1 MSTSSVA
8 RHQEPGQPDGMHDL
22 RIMRY
27 GFLLLDNF
35 SLIALGAAV
44 DPLRVANMVVGRRV
58 YDYQLIAARGDVVQ
72 SSDGI
77 RVVPDVVLTDSD
89 TFDAVFVVGPNPIPR
104 KGIGTVI
111 DWLRRQAGNG
121 AALGGLDTGSYFL
134 ARAGLLNGYRC
145 TIHWEDQDILM
156 EQFPKLTVSNR
167 LYEVDRNRYTCSGGV
182 APLDLMVHLL
192 AMPPGSPALAAR
204 VLELLV
210 AERRSREYRQRT
222 SLRQYIGAEH
232 LKLDEALQ
240 IMESNVEETL
250 SVAEIASH
258 LRVSQRQLQRWFKR
272 ASRQDAGAG
281 VSGDSPAARAPVAV
295 PHRHAARRSVFA
307 HRLHVDHPFRHA
319 LQGAVPDLADG
330 GSAALPERA
339 LGPVPQMIHRDR
351 RSRVRPHARH
361 PRHADAPD
369 SHFSWCFP
377 AFFEQRHVPMT
388 TLARHDRG

>member
-258 LRVSQRQLQRWFKR
+258 LRVSQRQLQRWFNERLGKTPAQAYLEIRLLR
-272 ASRQDAGAG
+272 ARQLLYRTATPLEEVCSRTGFTSTTHFATRYKAQFQI
-281 VSGDSPAARAPVAV
+281 SPMA
-295 PHRHAARRSVFA
+295 
-307 HRLHVDHPFRHA
+307 
-319 LQGAVPDLADG
+319 
-330 GSAALPERA
+330 
-339 LGPVPQMIHRDR
+339 DR
-351 RSRVRPHARH
+351 RRYQNA
-361 PRHADAPD
+361 
-369 SHFSWCFP
+369 
-377 AFFEQRHVPMT
+377 
-388 TLARHDRG
+388 L

>member
-1 MSTSSVA
+1 
-8 RHQEPGQPDGMHDL
+8 MHDL
-22 RIMRY
+22 RVMRY

-44 DPLRVANMVVGRRV
+44 DPLRIANMVVGRRV
-58 YDYQLIAARGDVVQ
+58 YDYQLIGVHGDVVQ

-77 RVVPDVVLTDSD
+77 RVVPDVVLTDSA
-89 TFDAVFVVGPNPIPR
+89 TFDTVFVVGPNPIPR
-104 KGIGTVI
+104 TGIGAVI
-111 DWLRRQAGNG
+111 DWLRRQAGKG

-145 TIHWEDQDILM
+145 TIHWEDQDVLM

-167 LYEVDRNRYTCSGGV
+167 LYEVDRDRYTCSGGV

-192 AMPPGSPALAAR
+192 GMPPGSQALAAR

-232 LKLDEALQ
+232 MKLDEALQ

-258 LRVSQRQLQRWFKR
+258 LRVSQRQLQRWFHERLGKTPAQAYLEIRLLR
-272 ASRQDAGAG
+272 ARQLLYRTATPLEEVCARTGFTSTTHFATRYKAQFQI
-281 VSGDSPAARAPVAV
+281 SPMA
-295 PHRHAARRSVFA
+295 
-307 HRLHVDHPFRHA
+307 
-319 LQGAVPDLADG
+319 
-330 GSAALPERA
+330 
-339 LGPVPQMIHRDR
+339 DR
-351 RSRVRPHARH
+351 RRYQNA
-361 PRHADAPD
+361 
-369 SHFSWCFP
+369 
-377 AFFEQRHVPMT
+377 
-388 TLARHDRG
+388 L